1 MISIKNNQ
9 SEDSLSIDKLDQREN
24 KEKDEPA
31 EQLVSIPLREEDPK
45 KMVQIGS
52 QLSDPKRQ
60 QLMNLL
66 TTNADI
72 FA

>member
-1 MISIKNNQ
+1 MGELAKQLISILLK
-9 SEDSLSIDKLDQREN
+9 EDN
-24 KEKDEPA
+24 
-31 EQLVSIPLREEDPK
+31 PK

-52 QLSDPKRQ
+52 QLSDLERQ

-66 TTNADI
+66 RANTDI